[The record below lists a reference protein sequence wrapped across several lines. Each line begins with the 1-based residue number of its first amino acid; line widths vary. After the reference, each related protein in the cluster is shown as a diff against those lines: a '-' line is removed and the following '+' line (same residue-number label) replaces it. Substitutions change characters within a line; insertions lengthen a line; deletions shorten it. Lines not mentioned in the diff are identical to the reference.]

1 MKSLA
6 QRVISDLR
14 TNGPPLEEVGDGWFA
29 IHVESRTGRLS
40 AFLYLV
46 DQDIERYL
54 EGMSAEDVD
63 GLFGP
68 DVTLANARYGL
79 ALIHIEELLHSFHGG
94 IRYVVVDGE
103 QIRFFDSGPLP
114 SLPPGDYEWR
124 AWPRR

>member
-1 MKSLA
+1 VKSLA

-14 TNGPPLEEVGDGWFA
+14 TNGLPLEEVGDGWFA
-29 IHVESRTGRLS
+29 IHIESRTGRLS

-54 EGMSAEDVD
+54 DGISAEDVD
-63 GLFGP
+63 GVFGP
-68 DVTLANARYGL
+68 NVTPADAGYRLT
-79 ALIHIEELLHSFHGG
+79 LIHIEELLHSFHGG

-114 SLPPGDYEWR
+114 NVPPGDYEWR
-124 AWPRR
+124 AQPRL

>member
-1 MKSLA
+1 VKSLA

-14 TNGPPLEEVGDGWFA
+14 RNGLPLEEVGDGWFVE
-29 IHVESRTGRLS
+29 HVESRTGRSS

-46 DQDIERYL
+46 DGDIGRYL

-63 GLFGP
+63 GVFGP

-79 ALIHIEELLHSFHGG
+79 ALIHIEELLHSHPGG
-94 IRYVVVDGE
+94 TRYVVVDGE
-103 QIRFFDSGPLP
+103 RIRFFDSGPFP